1 MQIELKLKAYYV
13 VDTTGY
19 WIVEPGSNKR
29 VWFKTQEEADGYLER
44 TQEFTIFPNAPLS
57 VVTVDIAQV
66 LDADTLTETVELVIT
81 SKILEDSLKRM
92 SNNYNEMIKEYSP
105 VRDLKNLIKNFE
117 KHIGYNKLINV
128 NATNLK
134 EYVKDIVEIPS
145 QPYYNKLIEEHFSK
159 LQPKEDNLSFNI
171 YKAFEDKKKE
181 IEDSWKVNQA
191 VTTARSTNDKSVDSF
206 KVKLKEEAIMPY
218 FIEYFKLSI
227 LKYTGR
233 IESLG
238 LEEYQTTEER
248 YKFLNYL
255 LAYNAKNIYTHN
267 QNIDEL
273 ISFVYCIKNEIEERV
288 YKKISDKENVGSYK
302 DWVNSLTEDE
312 YDHYF
317 SIKIVSGGNE
327 FTITSLALKAIIE
340 PEGSIAYYRTFVN
353 IFNKLSTRAYF

>member
-1 MQIELKLKAYYV
+1 MQIELKVKAYYV

-29 VWFKTQEEADGYLER
+29 IWFKTQEEADGYLER

-66 LDADTLTETVELVIT
+66 LDSDTLTETAELVIT

-206 KVKLKEEAIMPY
+206 KVKLKEETIIPY
-218 FIEYFKLSI
+218 FIEYFKISL
-227 LKYTGR
+227 LVYTDR
-233 IESLG
+233 VESLSF
-238 LEEYQTTEER
+238 EEYEATKDR
-248 YKFLNYL
+248 YAFLNNL
-255 LAYNAKNIYTHN
+255 LAYNAKNIYIHN
-267 QNIDEL
+267 KNIDEL
-273 ISFVYCIKNEIEERV
+273 TEFVYYIKNRIEEKV
-288 YKKISDKENVGSYK
+288 YDKLTNKEDVGSYK
-302 DWVNSLTEDE
+302 DWVNSLTDDE
-312 YDHYF
+312 YNHYF
-317 SIKIVSGGNE
+317 GIKVVSGGNE

-340 PEGSIAYYRTFVN
+340 PEGRVIYAKTFVN
-353 IFNKLSTRAYF
+353 IFNKLSGRYGI